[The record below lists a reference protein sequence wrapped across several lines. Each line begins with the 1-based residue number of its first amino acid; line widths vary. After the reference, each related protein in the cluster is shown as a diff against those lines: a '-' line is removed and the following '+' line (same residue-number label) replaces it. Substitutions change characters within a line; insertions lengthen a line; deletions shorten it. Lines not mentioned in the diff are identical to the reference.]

1 MEEEGCSDEEVEHV
15 GEAVSWFALEGS
27 GLHGF
32 MISATPTRLVQGAQP
47 VIGETAPLTVGSDW
61 QQIEL
66 INWYEDPVV
75 LVGPPAS
82 RDAGE
87 VVVRISPS
95 CSTGAYHRAAARR
108 RLRRLVLPDQ
118 VRATPPRASGPAP
131 VLQRADAQTPRAL
144 GVMNPGN
151 SA

>member
-1 MEEEGCSDEEVEHV
+1 MEHT

-27 GLHGF
+27 GLHGS

-47 VIGETAPLTVGSDW
+47 VIGETAPLTVGSEW

-87 VVVRISPS
+87 VVVRIDKLQHGGGCVGWCFRIRS
-95 CSTGAYHRAAARR
+95 A
-108 RLRRLVLPDQ
+108 
-118 VRATPPRASGPAP
+118 PRCRAP
-131 VLQRADAQTPRAL
+131 VLQRADSQAPRAL